1 MSRKTILK
9 VMSQGVPHLN
19 FLIPRSYYSVTTKTF
34 EKYDRHIFL
43 KLDIQIHVPVEDN
56 IENQTQKRCITC

>member
-9 VMSQGVPHLN
+9 VISHGVPHLN

-34 EKYDRHIFL
+34 EKYDKHNFL

-56 IENQTQKRCITC
+56 IENQTQKRCIAC